1 VTSFAII
8 GVGGLGT
15 PVALALARAGAA
27 RLVLV
32 DPDRVE
38 LSNLQR
44 QILFTTGDV
53 GRLKVEV
60 AAEAL
65 AKRYPAVAVET
76 RARAFAEAD
85 LDGVDVVIEGTDS
98 PATKFEVNDRCHAAG
113 RTAIIGGVLRDEG
126 QVFPVVPGGPCY
138 RCLFEDVPGEDDAPS
153 CAEAGVVG
161 ATCGIVAARMA
172 RAALDPASASVEVIG
187 PAGVRAI
194 DVRPR
199 RGCCA

>member
-1 VTSFAII
+1 VSSFAVI

-44 QILFTTGDV
+44 QILFTTDDV
-53 GRLKVEV
+53 GALKVDV
-60 AAEAL
+60 AAAAL
-65 AKRYPAVAVET
+65 GRRYPDVVIET
-76 RARAFAEAD
+76 RARGFQAED
-85 LDGVDVVIEGTDS
+85 VDGVDVVIEGTDS
-98 PATKFEVNDRCHAAG
+98 PATKFLVNDACVAA
-113 RTAIIGGVLRDEG
+113 RRPAVIGGVLRDEG
-126 QVFPVVPGGPCY
+126 QIFPVMPGGPCY
-138 RCLFEDVPGEDDAPS
+138 RCLFEAPPTEDEAPS
-153 CAEAGVVG
+153 CAQAGVLG

-172 RAALDPASASVEVIG
+172 RAALDLSTGSVEIVT
-187 PAGVRAI
+187 PAGVRSI
-194 DVRPR
+194 DVSPR